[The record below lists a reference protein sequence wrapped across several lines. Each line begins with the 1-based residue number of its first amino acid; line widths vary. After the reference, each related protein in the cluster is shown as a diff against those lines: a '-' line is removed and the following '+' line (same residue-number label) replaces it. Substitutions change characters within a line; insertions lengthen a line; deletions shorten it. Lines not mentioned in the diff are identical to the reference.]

1 MEGEGK
7 FRVKEAAAADVLPRG
22 RGAISVYFDDFCET
36 LVESGSFFFCNSLG
50 FNIQHSDRTQRF
62 VSHL

>member
-7 FRVKEAAAADVLPRG
+7 FRVEEAAADVLPRG
-22 RGAISVYFDDFCET
+22 RGAISMNFDDFCET
-36 LVESGSFFFCNSLG
+36 LVESGCIFFCNSEG

-62 VSHL
+62 ISHA